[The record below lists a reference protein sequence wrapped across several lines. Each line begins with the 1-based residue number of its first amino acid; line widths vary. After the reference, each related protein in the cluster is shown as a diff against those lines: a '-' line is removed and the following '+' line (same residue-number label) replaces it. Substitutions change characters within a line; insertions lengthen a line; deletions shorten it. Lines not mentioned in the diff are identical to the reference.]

1 MMNQELSRLRA
12 DPVIVTIHSFTPVYK
27 GQTRDAEVEILYD
40 SDSRIA
46 DAMLRIA
53 PRQDVRRN
61 APYGSKGGI
70 TDTLQEHA
78 VKHGHLNVMI
88 EVCNVLISYNESQT
102 AMVQTLTGWIGRAL
116 PTVEADACKG

>member
-1 MMNQELSRLRA
+1 MNQELSRLRA

-27 GQTRDAEVEILYD
+27 GQTRDVEVEILHD

-61 APYGSKGGI
+61 APYGPKDGM
-70 TDTLQEHA
+70 THTLQEHA
-78 VKHGHLNVMI
+78 VKHGQLNVMI
-88 EVCNVLISYNESQT
+88 EVCNDLISDNASQT
-102 AMVQTLTGWIGRAL
+102 AMAQTLTGWIGRAL

>member
-1 MMNQELSRLRA
+1 MNQELSRLRA
-12 DPVIVTIHSFTPVYK
+12 DPVIVTIHFFIPVYK
-27 GQTRDAEVEILYD
+27 GQTRDVEVKILHD

-61 APYGSKGGI
+61 APYRPKDGM
-70 TDTLQEHA
+70 THTLQEHA
-78 VKHGHLNVMI
+78 VKHGQLNVMI
-88 EVCNVLISYNESQT
+88 EVCNDLISDNASQT
-102 AMVQTLTGWIGRAL
+102 AMAQTLTCWVGRVL

>member
-1 MMNQELSRLRA
+1 MNQELSRLRA

-61 APYGSKGGI
+61 APYRPKDGM
-70 TDTLQEHA
+70 THTLQEHA

-88 EVCNVLISYNESQT
+88 EVCNVLISDNESQT
-102 AMVQTLTGWIGRAL
+102 AMAQTLTGWIGRAL